1 MTFSTMTPTL
11 PDTAAAPACAS
22 ASDTAFPPVD
32 DVLPHRGTMRLVD
45 EIVACSDDAV
55 AVLCRV
61 DRHAWYAD
69 AQGAMPAWLGIELMA
84 QAIAAHVGL
93 IAMRAGGRARPGVL
107 LGASRYEAHAP
118 SFAPGARL
126 RIEATEV
133 LKSEQGHGAYECT
146 IASDDRCLAQAVVK
160 VFQPTDFHAFIEGS
174 FTS

>member
-1 MTFSTMTPTL
+1 MTPTSTSTL
-11 PDTAAAPACAS
+11 PDSAVASCAGTCG
-22 ASDTAFPPVD
+22 TAFPPID
-32 DVLPHRGTMRLVD
+32 EVLPHRGTMRLVD
-45 EIVACSDDAV
+45 EIAACCDDAV
-55 AVLCRV
+55 AVLASA

-93 IAMRAGGRARPGVL
+93 IAMRGGGRAKPGVL
-107 LGASRYEAHAP
+107 LGASRYEAHVP
-118 SFAPGARL
+118 SFEPGARL
-126 RIEATEV
+126 RIEAKEV

-146 IASDDRCLAQAVVK
+146 IAVDDRCLAQAVVK